1 MIKFTITI
9 IPAIVLA
16 IILALCAQLTRV
28 LHMLTAMFAW
38 CLSVIVCWANSPLL
52 EKTTTYVL
60 SCGELSRFINIKQK
74 EHHVERQEKHHAKT
88 KKV

>member
-1 MIKFTITI
+1 M

-16 IILALCAQLTRV
+16 IGLALCAQLTRV
-28 LHMLTAMFAW
+28 LHILTAMLAW
-38 CLSVIVCWANSPLL
+38 CLSVVVCWANSPTL
-52 EKTTTYVL
+52 EKITTHVL

-74 EHHVERQEKHHAKT
+74 EHRIGKHEKHHAKT